1 MMHVSSDHLWCTNA
15 HKTILELGCCKFSK
29 QCYGHVKSTCWSW
42 EKALFVSESFDK
54 LKVCTIVD
62 DTDDNYFVDI
72 HVPHPFY
79 FLLAK
84 HGNQKCGLKEQM
96 TPLKRGNENKD
107 NNVYLYRFLF
117 FGLKLTEI
125 SLFWNGIVTTEI
137 KIAPDNLT
145 L

>member
-1 MMHVSSDHLWCTNA
+1 MCLH
-15 HKTILELGCCKFSK
+15 
-29 QCYGHVKSTCWSW
+29 
-42 EKALFVSESFDK
+42 ALFVSESFDK

-79 FLLAK
+79 FLLAM

-107 NNVYLYRFLF
+107 NNVYFTDFFLWSKVNRNKF
-117 FGLKLTEI
+117 VLERYCDNRNK
-125 SLFWNGIVTTEI
+125 NCP
-137 KIAPDNLT
+137 PDNLT